1 MRHEACR
8 KDSSLPSLE
17 ANTVMKN
24 VMSFMTFKD
33 MITFYLSGGLTFIK
47 EFKCLNNFLFRFVLL
62 FKSVLVPL
70 KGRTR
75 QFLLHA
81 QKTAL
86 VFMLCSEQNCS

>member
-8 KDSSLPSLE
+8 KDGSLPSLE

-47 EFKCLNNFLFRFVLL
+47 EFKFFVPIC
-62 FKSVLVPL
+62 F
-70 KGRTR
+70 
-75 QFLLHA
+75 
-81 QKTAL
+81 AL
-86 VFMLCSEQNCS
+86 